1 VGAVPP
7 QDLVQ
12 APPGEPSA
20 PIRERV
26 AQAQQRARDRQGVA
40 NAALAGPAIDA
51 HCRLDDGARH
61 FLTSA
66 ASRLGWSG
74 RSIHRC
80 LKLARSIADLAG
92 SEQIALGHV
101 AEAVQYRRG
110 LMAA

>member
-1 VGAVPP
+1 MAVPP

-20 PIRERV
+20 PIRARV
-26 AQAQQRARDRQGVA
+26 VQARQRALARQGVA
-40 NAALAGPAIDA
+40 NAMLAGPSIDA
-51 HCRLDDGARH
+51 HCLLEDGARQ

-110 LMAA
+110 LMVA